1 MTGKDALDA
10 VYRRVQEQG
19 TALRSQLG
27 LYAELGYPTGHLDRI
42 AAQLDVVDE
51 VLSAVR
57 DLNAQASG
65 HNWGNEQRT
74 A

>member
-1 MTGKDALDA
+1 MTGKDALTA
-10 VYRRVQEQG
+10 VYRRVQQQE

-27 LYAELGYPTGHLDRI
+27 LYAELGYPTSHLDRI

-57 DLNAQASG
+57 DLDAAASG
-65 HNWGNEQRT
+65 LQWDNEQRP